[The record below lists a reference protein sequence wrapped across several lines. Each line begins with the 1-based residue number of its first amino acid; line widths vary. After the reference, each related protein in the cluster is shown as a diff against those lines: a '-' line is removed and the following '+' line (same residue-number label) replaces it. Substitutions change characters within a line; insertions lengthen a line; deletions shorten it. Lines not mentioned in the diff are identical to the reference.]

1 MNKYF
6 LILIICICA
15 VFKSSAQTEWV
26 VPAEH
31 QGKLSPVQFTESMQQ
46 SGADIFAAQCK
57 VCHGMPGQGNFNA
70 MLVPSPGDPA
80 AQKFQS
86 NTDGAIFYKVS
97 EGRATMPS
105 FKSALSKAD
114 IWNVISYVR
123 SFNPTYVQETAEKIE
138 TNIAEGTLLT
148 LALKYDEIKKAVEV
162 SLTGSL
168 SQATNPIGG
177 VAIKLEAKRYFG
189 NLPLGDVKTTNK
201 EGLVYFPWD
210 GILPGDSLG
219 NVHLIAQI
227 EQAEVY
233 GDVKTEKT
241 LAIGQVNDKPALNK
255 DRAMWNTV
263 DKAPLWILFGYTG
276 AVLTAWFFIFYVLFM
291 IRKIFIVGKE
301 PIAEDQKII

>member
-1 MNKYF
+1 MNKYI
-6 LILIICICA
+6 LTLIICVCA
-15 VFKSSAQTEWV
+15 VLKLSAQTEWV
-26 VPAEH
+26 VPAED
-31 QGKLSPVQFTESMQQ
+31 QGKLSPVQFTEPMQQ
-46 SGADIFAAQCK
+46 SGADIFSAQCQ
-57 VCHGMPGQGNFNA
+57 VCHGMPGQGNYNA

-86 NTDGAIFYKVS
+86 NTDGAMFYKIS

-123 SFNPTYVQETAEKIE
+123 SFNASYVQETAEKIE
-138 TNIAEGTLLT
+138 TNIPEGTLLA
-148 LALKYDEIKKAVEV
+148 LALRYDEIKKAVEV
-162 SLTGSL
+162 NLTGSL
-168 SQATNPIGG
+168 NQVTNPVGG

-201 EGLVYFPWD
+201 EGVAYFPWD
-210 GILPGDSLG
+210 GTLPGDSLG

-227 EQAEVY
+227 EQVEAYGAVKAE
-233 GDVKTEKT
+233 ET
-241 LAIGQVNDKPALNK
+241 LAIGKVNDKPALNK
-255 DRAMWNTV
+255 ERAMWNTV

-291 IRKIFIVGKE
+291 IRKIFIAGKE